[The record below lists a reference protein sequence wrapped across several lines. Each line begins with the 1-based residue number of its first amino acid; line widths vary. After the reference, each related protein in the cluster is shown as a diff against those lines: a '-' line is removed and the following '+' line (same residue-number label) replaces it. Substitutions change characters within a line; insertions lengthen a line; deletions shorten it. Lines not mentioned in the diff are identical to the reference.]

1 MQMFGISAVI
11 EKIHAVFKVHDTRIK
26 KLELSI
32 CENRYVRDLETE
44 LAQALERIKALERNI
59 VVQSPQI
66 FDDLLED
73 SLTQS
78 LKLFFGKHTF
88 WQLQMSDDRS
98 DLIDFMHKLKT
109 YTNNTIYGYLVHW
122 SSGSTT
128 VGYVGESCD
137 KQDASR
143 RPRVILGDLKC
154 IEAHNAT
161 GESMLLHSLQKNSDA
176 VDKITYFVACNTG
189 SFIEKE
195 ATKKM
200 ESELYQVLNGE
211 DGKRVLPTGDVV
223 SIDEGINWLYQY
235 PKIDP
240 KNMLS
245 SSMKRSYADNIHQQ
259 RGGGREHSLREFK
272 ESWKNFG
279 KSTGFFL

>member
-1 MQMFGISAVI
+1 MEMLGITAII
-11 EKIHAVFKVHDTRIK
+11 EKIHAVFKVHDRRIK
-26 KLELSI
+26 NLEAIAVKDKYIAQLESRLSS
-32 CENRYVRDLETE
+32 
-44 LAQALERIKALERNI
+44 AFERIHRLEQNTR
-59 VVQSPQI
+59 VQSSKI

-73 SLTQS
+73 SLTQD
-78 LKLFFGKHTF
+78 LKLFFSKHTF
-88 WQLQMSDDRS
+88 WKLQMSDNRS
-98 DLIDFMHKLKT
+98 DLIDFMHRLKR
-109 YTNNTIYGYLVHW
+109 YTNNTMYGYLVHW
-122 SSGSTT
+122 SSGATT

-137 KQDASR
+137 RQDASR
-143 RPRVILGDLKC
+143 RPRVILGDLKS
-154 IEAHNAT
+154 IESHNAT
-161 GESMLLHSLQKNSDA
+161 GESMLLHSLQKNSDV

-195 ATKKM
+195 VTKKM

-235 PKIDP
+235 SKIDP

-245 SSMKRSYADNIHQQ
+245 SMAKRSYADNLHRQQ
-259 RGGGREHSLREFK
+259 GGGREHSLREFK

-279 KSTGFFL
+279 ESTGFFL